1 MAHIS
6 TQLAVTTTRTMSSL
20 VYSVSRLAC
29 RSAGAARR
37 KLPTATISCTGTGT
51 GIQIQNNHDRKARRS
66 LSDFSFA
73 GPRKLD
79 EIMKLDMI
87 EKKKFKSQDVQDL
100 WLGYHETKEHMD
112 GTVIDG
118 KMAKSV
124 LSRAALCPF
133 FIQPIFRDDG
143 YFTLVSQF
151 QSPSH
156 FLLAYLEDYKM
167 DPARAQPLITFSV
180 FDDLVDTFDIGL
192 VRVDVINKG
201 IVDDEGLR
209 CVNALLDSYGK
220 DELFANVHAFN
231 KNSSSFDF
239 DDYIAQ
245 QNQQWKNDRDGKS
258 SDE

>member
-1 MAHIS
+1 
-6 TQLAVTTTRTMSSL
+6 MSSL
-20 VYSVSRLAC
+20 AFSASRLAS
-29 RSAGAARR
+29 RSATVTRR
-37 KLPTATISCTGTGT
+37 KLPAAVAATSTTSCTGTPST
-51 GIQIQNNHDRKARRS
+51 SINIQQHHQTRS

-87 EKKKFKSQDVQDL
+87 KEKKFKSQDVQDL

-118 KMAKSV
+118 KTAKSV

-133 FIQPIFRDDG
+133 FIQPIFREDG

-180 FDDLVDTFDIGL
+180 FDDLADEFDIGL

-201 IVDDEGLR
+201 IEDDEGLR
-209 CVNALLDSYGK
+209 CVNSLLDAYGK
-220 DELFANVHAFN
+220 DELFTNIHAFN
-231 KNSSSFDF
+231 KKPESFDF

-245 QNQQWKNDRDGKS
+245 QNQKWKEDQNGDGKNA
-258 SDE
+258 DE